1 MICFR
6 LHEGSCT
13 HLSRASEDEAKQSS
27 RPARATWHKTDALSP
42 ARSRQ
47 RPTNQSGR
55 ISGRTTPWL
64 RTKRSLR
71 DRPRLLIG
79 ADGIWLAIRS
89 RVPHPHPVPSGWSMT
104 HLVCTL
110 SVLQRVHHGTCRRRG
125 AAGGWVGS
133 WVRSF
138 LLLLVTNSGQLA
150 ARKI

>member
-1 MICFR
+1 MICLR

-89 RVPHPHPVPSGWSMT
+89 RVPHPHPVPWMEHDASRL
-104 HLVCTL
+104 HPVCL
-110 SVLQRVHHGTCRRRG
+110 AGSASRHMPARRG
-125 AAGGWVGS
+125 RRLG

-138 LLLLVTNSGQLA
+138 LLLAGNEL
-150 ARKI
+150 RKI